1 MNIDGNTENDDLDG
15 LDTNANRHEGQS
27 NQELALIVNTAL
39 IESLQKAEKQ
49 KKLVKQFSPK
59 ELVNMKK
66 AYDATS
72 AFTTIMSDTLDKSI
86 PHKDFE
92 EMNQDMLRWVN
103 LTIEENPTGDGNKNS
118 SDNSSSEDKTPPPKK
133 KWKSSFESVLKTCG
147 EESDDDN
154 DDIVGP
160 RGTPTT
166 CHNQHGTLR
175 SNSFVQ
181 IWADCKQIF
190 VLIPMWFLCVLDFW
204 GRGHCARV
212 IYPT

>member
-92 EMNQDMLRWVN
+92 EMNQDMLR
-103 LTIEENPTGDGNKNS
+103 
-118 SDNSSSEDKTPPPKK
+118 
-133 KWKSSFESVLKTCG
+133 
-147 EESDDDN
+147 
-154 DDIVGP
+154 
-160 RGTPTT
+160 
-166 CHNQHGTLR
+166 
-175 SNSFVQ
+175 
-181 IWADCKQIF
+181 
-190 VLIPMWFLCVLDFW
+190 
-204 GRGHCARV
+204 
-212 IYPT
+212 